1 MPTVTILGTGTSQ
14 GVPVIGC
21 TCEVC
26 TSTDPKDDRTRT
38 AALIS
43 SGSTNVLI
51 DIGPDFR
58 RQMLRE
64 KVTDIDAVVLTHEH
78 NDHVSGLDDI
88 RPINFL
94 HRKNI
99 PMYGLS
105 RTLEQ
110 LRKRFEYVFDPNYDY
125 PGKPRVILESI
136 DEDSVLSIGDID
148 LTSVGIMHGT
158 LPILGFRV
166 NDFCYITDA
175 KTIDD
180 REMDK
185 LKGLDTLVI
194 NALHHNRHYS
204 HLNLKEALA
213 MVEKIAPR
221 QAYLT
226 HISHSMGKASEVS
239 NMLPD
244 NVELAYDGLKVAV
257 G

>member
-1 MPTVTILGTGTSQ
+1 MPNVTILGTGTSQ

-21 TCEVC
+21 SCEVC
-26 TSTDPKDDRTRT
+26 TSIDPKDDRTRT

-94 HRKNI
+94 HRKDI
-99 PMYGLS
+99 PMYGLD
-105 RTLEQ
+105 RTIDQ
-110 LRKRFEYVFDPNYDY
+110 VRKRFDYVFDPNYDY
-125 PGKPRVILESI
+125 PGKPRVLLESI
-136 DEDSVLSIGDID
+136 DDDSVLNIGDIE
-148 LTSVGIMHGT
+148 LKAVGIMHGS
-158 LPILGFRV
+158 LPILAFRI

-175 KTIDD
+175 KTIENQ
-180 REMDK
+180 EMEK

-204 HLNLKEALA
+204 HLNLQEALM
-213 MVEKIAPR
+213 MVEQIGPR

-226 HISHSMGKASEVS
+226 HISHSMGKASEVRS
-239 NMLPD
+239 MLPD
-244 NVELAYDGLKVAV
+244 NVELAYDGLKIAV
-257 G
+257 R